1 MEAPSSDKTAAPL
14 NISNEADAPQEE
26 DFFAEIDAQ
35 GVRAALAESP
45 SPFGSP
51 LKPAKTTQ
59 RRQEG
64 SPPPTQDALDYTDF
78 GNILIEK
85 PSFAFPS
92 REPGGGYQYGPA
104 APITAAN
111 FTRLPRQIA
120 SFHPFEGAQPSRRQQ
135 NGQGHSAIT
144 STSHATGPSNEVSNT
159 LRRPQVATM
168 SPPKGSLASNDLEA
182 PFNSEINT
190 EARHRRVRDQP
201 VHISKPPFPEMSPL
215 EDMEPS
221 RSGPWLHEV
230 SKSPAIPVIKP
241 LDAPLQDS
249 RNHVSLAQEP
259 DYSGTYS
266 PKQTWDH
273 VHPIADSNMSPA
285 MESAEA
291 RRRSAR
297 SPNVPPYKHEML
309 AMDPSCTKRKSSDR
323 RPLSGRVV
331 PLRHDNTQ
339 MASRPQK
346 YPEREPRTVFERP
359 LGRSTSRS
367 SNVSKRRSTFVTQSS
382 PASDLAGE
390 PRGDSPAPSVGQ
402 TRLTS
407 KFANDIASAFN
418 GYTQRHKKEHDKKVQ
433 KMEEVLKRLRKERS
447 EALTAAHEYK
457 TQVESQKKRI
467 EELETSKKSMEDQI
481 NTLKLEAVT
490 TAERIARAEGKY
502 HICKDH
508 LNSAIEEQQELYSR
522 SRKECDEV
530 IQQLQQL
537 EKAHA
542 EQNALME
549 DVAKRVDATREDM
562 LEKVRQ
568 VVAQSNE
575 EIQECRCPW
584 LVGEF
589 GRLTSTTVNRKLD
602 SATKQSGEK
611 DVELSREKDNA
622 RALAERL
629 ANTQDMTANFSGLMS
644 QTEEVLGR
652 LQDQKADMSER
663 YQRSETQAQER

>member
-14 NISNEADAPQEE
+14 DTSNEADAPQED

-35 GVRAALAESP
+35 GVRAALAQSP

-78 GNILIEK
+78 SNMLIEK

-92 REPGGGYQYGPA
+92 REPGGGYKYGPA

-144 STSHATGPSNEVSNT
+144 STLHATEPSNGVRNT
-159 LRRPQVATM
+159 LRRSQAAAM
-168 SPPKGSLASNDLEA
+168 SPSTGSLASNDLE
-182 PFNSEINT
+182 PPLNSEINT
-190 EARHRRVRDQP
+190 EARHQRVRDRP
-201 VHISKPPFPEMSPL
+201 IHISKPPFPEMSPV

-221 RSGPWLHEV
+221 RSEPWLHEV
-230 SKSPAIPVIKP
+230 SKSPANPVIKP

-249 RNHVSLAQEP
+249 QNHVSLTQEP
-259 DYSGTYS
+259 DSGTYS

-273 VHPIADSNMSPA
+273 VHAIADFNMLPA

-297 SPNVPPYKHEML
+297 SPNVPPYRHDML

-323 RPLSGRVV
+323 RPLSRRVV
-331 PLRHDNTQ
+331 PLRHDNAK
-339 MASRPQK
+339 MATRPQK
-346 YPEREPRTVFERP
+346 DPEREPRTVFERP
-359 LGRSTSRS
+359 LGRPTSRS

-390 PRGDSPAPSVGQ
+390 PRGDSPAHSIGQ

-433 KMEEVLKRLRKERS
+433 KMEEALKRLRKERS

-467 EELETSKKSMEDQI
+467 EKLETSKKPMEDQI
-481 NTLKLEAVT
+481 NSLKLEAVT
-490 TAERIARAEGKY
+490 TAERIARAEEKY
-502 HICKDH
+502 HTCKDH

-522 SRKECDEV
+522 SKRECDDAIQQ
-530 IQQLQQL
+530 IQQL
-537 EKAHA
+537 ERAHA
-542 EQNALME
+542 EQNASMA

-562 LEKVRQ
+562 LEKVGQ

-575 EIQECRCPW
+575 EIRECKCP
-584 LVGEF
+584 
-589 GRLTSTTVNRKLD
+589 
-602 SATKQSGEK
+602 
-611 DVELSREKDNA
+611 
-622 RALAERL
+622 
-629 ANTQDMTANFSGLMS
+629 GL
-644 QTEEVLGR
+644 
-652 LQDQKADMSER
+652 
-663 YQRSETQAQER
+663 

>member
-14 NISNEADAPQEE
+14 NASNEADAPQEE
-26 DFFAEIDAQ
+26 DFFAEIDVQ
-35 GVRAALAESP
+35 GVRVALAESP

-51 LKPAKTTQ
+51 LNPAKTTQ
-59 RRQEG
+59 QRQEG
-64 SPPPTQDALDYTDF
+64 SPPPTKDALDYTDF
-78 GNILIEK
+78 NNMLIEK

-135 NGQGHSAIT
+135 NGQGHPAIT
-144 STSHATGPSNEVSNT
+144 STSHATEPSNGASNT
-159 LRRPQVATM
+159 LRRPQVAIM
-168 SPPKGSLASNDLEA
+168 SPPTGSLASNDLEA
-182 PFNSEINT
+182 PFNSEFNK
-190 EARHRRVRDQP
+190 EARHQRVRDHP
-201 VHISKPPFPEMSPL
+201 IHTSTPPFPEMSPV

-221 RSGPWLHEV
+221 RSGPWLQEV
-230 SKSPAIPVIKP
+230 SKSPASSVIKP
-241 LDAPLQDS
+241 LDASLRDS
-249 RNHVSLAQEP
+249 RNHVSLTEEP
-259 DYSGTYS
+259 DSGTYA

-285 MESAEA
+285 METVEA

-297 SPNVPPYKHEML
+297 SPNIPPYRHEML
-309 AMDPSCTKRKSSDR
+309 AMDPSCTKRKSPDR

-331 PLRHDNTQ
+331 PLRYDAAK

-346 YPEREPRTVFERP
+346 DPEREPRTVFERP

-433 KMEEVLKRLRKERS
+433 KMEEALKRLRKERS
-447 EALTAAHEYK
+447 EALKAAHECK

-467 EELETSKKSMEDQI
+467 EELETSKKLMEDKI
-481 NTLKLEAVT
+481 DTLKLEAVT

-508 LNSAIEEQQELYSR
+508 LNSAIDEHQELYSR
-522 SRKECDEV
+522 SRRECDEA
-530 IQQLQQL
+530 IQQIQQL

-549 DVAKRVDATREDM
+549 DVTKRVDATREDM

-568 VVAQSNE
+568 VVTQSNE
-575 EIQECRCPW
+575 EIQECKCPW

-589 GRLTSTTVNRKLD
+589 G
-602 SATKQSGEK
+602 
-611 DVELSREKDNA
+611 
-622 RALAERL
+622 
-629 ANTQDMTANFSGLMS
+629 
-644 QTEEVLGR
+644 
-652 LQDQKADMSER
+652 
-663 YQRSETQAQER
+663 